1 MLGVSGIL
9 VQLIGDTLRWWWLTC
24 RSTQSIKAENLCL
37 RRQLALY
44 VERGIKPRRIDPVTR
59 ISLAILSRF
68 FNWRDALVVRV
79 FPIRRPR
86 VALTKSPVRA
96 IATGSYMQSVPRR
109 IASRM
114 LPRALLC
121 VTEFLRTTMCL
132 ARIACTLWQSA
143 FAPTVAAAARSVT
156 EMRLGKFTR
165 PIVGSI
171 TGALTGVMTF
181 TAALC
186 LVASDIRALMASAG
200 GGRRNDFH
208 EARVWQRGV
217 RTGH

>member
-1 MLGVSGIL
+1 VAAHVPLNAINQGGEFIFAPATRRVRRAGREAAANRSRHANL
-9 VQLIGDTLRWWWLTC
+9 TGDTL
-24 RSTQSIKAENLCL
+24 K
-37 RRQLALY
+37 
-44 VERGIKPRRIDPVTR
+44 
-59 ISLAILSRF
+59 ILQ
-68 FNWRDALVVRV
+68 WRDALVVRV

-86 VALTKSPVRA
+86 VAITKSPVRA
-96 IATGSYMQSVPRR
+96 IATGNHMQSVPRR
-109 IASRM
+109 IASRI

-143 FAPTVAAAARSVT
+143 FAPTMAAAARSVT
-156 EMRLGKFTR
+156 EMRLGKFTW